1 LNERKD
7 GEWSFLKQLR
17 NDLEHEFVVVH
28 KSETPSDIYDSYEF
42 MDSIVFIKED
52 DFIEH
57 LRRILQL
64 TRSAIFSFVFTVR
77 DKALN
82 EKKDGAIYLP
92 NSIHRQ
98 DYIFEDQ
105 DL

>member
-1 LNERKD
+1 M
-7 GEWSFLKQLR
+7 KQLR
-17 NDLEHEFVVVH
+17 NDLENEFVVVY
-28 KSETPSDIYDSYEF
+28 KSESPSDIYDSYKF
-42 MDSIVFIKED
+42 MDNIVFIKED
-52 DFIEH
+52 EFLEY

-82 EKKDGAIYLP
+82 EKKDGVFYFP

-98 DYIFEDQ
+98 DYIFED
-105 DL
+105 